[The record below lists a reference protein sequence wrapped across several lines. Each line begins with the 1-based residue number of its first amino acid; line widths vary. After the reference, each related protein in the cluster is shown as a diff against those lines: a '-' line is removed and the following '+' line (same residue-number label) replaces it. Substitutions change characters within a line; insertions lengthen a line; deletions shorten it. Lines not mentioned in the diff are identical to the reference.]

1 MNHNKNMIFKR
12 KIVKE
17 AGLFVKR
24 FDLCSNVRRF
34 VGFVAYGLSIFFY
47 IKAQGIIGASKTN
60 AYYSIA
66 PFIGTLLS
74 VIILEKKLTWSY
86 FLGLTIMIGGTII
99 VVIDTLEKKHCH
111 LHEHKFTHTHNGN
124 THTHII
130 KHEHNHYFKQ
140 EIHTHKHKNSSVH

>member
-1 MNHNKNMIFKR
+1 MIFKR
-12 KIVKE
+12 KLVRE

-47 IKAQGIIGASKTN
+47 IKAQGIIGASKTS

-74 VIILEKKLTWSY
+74 VVILEEKLTWSY

-124 THTHII
+124 IHTHII
-130 KHEHNHYFKQ
+130 EHEHEHNHYFKQ
-140 EIHTHKHKNSSVH
+140 EIHTHKHKNLSIH

>member
-1 MNHNKNMIFKR
+1 MLLYGFKSHPYWKRSRMNHNKNMIFKR

-86 FLGLTIMIGGTII
+86 FLGLTIMIGWTVI
-99 VVIDTLEKKHCH
+99 VVRDP
-111 LHEHKFTHTHNGN
+111 
-124 THTHII
+124 I
-130 KHEHNHYFKQ
+130 KVMHDEYGITTIGIVEFLSNV
-140 EIHTHKHKNSSVH
+140 NSMDL